1 MAYGRLDVFWPDG
14 KFETFA
20 LDKATVSV
28 GRSSGNTLVLDT
40 DTISRYHI
48 TITHEQGHTL
58 LTDLDSINGT
68 FIDGVRIQTN
78 TPMPLNGGEEI
89 QIGYLRLLYYTLD
102 EAPTVQMPVTSED
115 TARIEKET
123 KIFKIDLQ
131 EPQIAV
137 APGSYT
143 SAELNITNISDTAQT
158 FSVQISGLP
167 EGWPRVNRPF
177 LELDPGENALVLINI
192 KPLRRSDS
200 APGEYIARAIVSLHE
215 KPDEKVEV
223 PFRVMILPYSG
234 FGMALAARRIGVQ
247 DRFKLYIHNQ
257 GSAPLPLYIVGQ
269 DPRKQLQFNIKPSQI
284 TLSPG
289 QRMQIQGEIK
299 PMRGQLFGG
308 MQEYPFDLVVKSID
322 NAHFSASIRGH
333 LLYRPTFPLWVTILG
348 ALTVLTLFALM
359 FLGLASLL
367 NRTPTPEIQR
377 FLVNQGLQEVRGAL
391 EITWEVENAEEIS
404 VRVNDLILLSG
415 VDPDQGSAQINT
427 GDLSGEARVELIA
440 VNGDQ
445 QATETRT
452 IMIIAP
458 ITIVQFEVIP
468 PTLYRHVTQT
478 LTINYNAP
486 TAIDVQLSGLAGIAA
501 PPLPTLTTNNGSI
514 ALVILPSN
522 NFSLTLTATDSS
534 GESVQQVL
542 NVSLLE
548 ARCAAIGPNVNLY
561 QAPDLTSN
569 VISTVSSGGEVI
581 ANGRTP
587 ASDWIRT
594 TLNGVDVWGASG
606 NFTCIGFEVSALRD
620 VAPPPIRTTPIAPP
634 LTVVPNLNLTPL
646 PTPTIDPSGL

>member
-20 LDKATVSV
+20 LDEATVSV
-28 GRSSGNTLVLDT
+28 GRSSGNTLMLDT

-48 TITHEQGHTL
+48 TLVRDQGQTL

-68 FIDGVRIQTN
+68 FIDGVRVKSN
-78 TPMPLNGGEEI
+78 TPLPLNGGEEI

-102 EAPTVQMPVTSED
+102 ETPTVQMPVTSED

-123 KIFKIDLQ
+123 PTFKIDLQ

-143 SAELNITNISDTAQT
+143 SAELNITNISDTPQT

-167 EGWPRVNRPF
+167 EGWSRVNRPF
-177 LELDPGENALVLINI
+177 LELDPKENALVLINI

-200 APGEYIARAIVSLHE
+200 APGEYIPRATVSVHE
-215 KPDEKVEV
+215 KPDEKIEV

-247 DRFKLYIHNQ
+247 ERFKLYVHNQ
-257 GSAPLPLYIVGQ
+257 GSGPLPLYIVGQ
-269 DPRKQLQFNIKPSQI
+269 DARKQLQFNIKPSQI

-299 PMRGQLFGG
+299 PLRGQLFGG
-308 MQEYPFDLVVKSID
+308 MQEYPFDLVVKSMD

-333 LLYRPTFPLWVTILG
+333 LLYRPTFPLWLAGLATL
-348 ALTVLTLFALM
+348 AVLALFAVV

-367 NRTPTPEIQR
+367 TRTPTPEIQS
-377 FLVNQGLQEVRGAL
+377 FLVNQGIQEVRGAL

-415 VDPDQGSAQINT
+415 VDPEQGEAQINT

-445 QATETRT
+445 QVTQTRT
-452 IMIIAP
+452 VTIIAP
-458 ITIVQFEVIP
+458 IAIVQFEVTP
-468 PTLYRHVTQT
+468 STLYRHVTQS

-486 TAIDVQLSGLAGIAA
+486 TAIEVQLTGLAGVA
-501 PPLPTLTTNNGSI
+501 PNPFLPLTANNGSI

-522 NFSLTLTATDSS
+522 NFSLTLTAIDAS

-548 ARCAAIGPNVNLY
+548 ARCSAIGTNVNLY

-569 VISTVSSGGEVI
+569 VISTLSAGGEIV

-587 ASDWIRT
+587 TSDWIRT
-594 TLNGVDVWGASG
+594 TLNGVDVWGASA
-606 NFTCIGFEVSALRD
+606 NFTCLGFEVSALRD
-620 VAPPPIRTTPIAPP
+620 VALPPLRTTPIAPP
-634 LTVVPNLNLTPL
+634 LTVVPTLNLTPL